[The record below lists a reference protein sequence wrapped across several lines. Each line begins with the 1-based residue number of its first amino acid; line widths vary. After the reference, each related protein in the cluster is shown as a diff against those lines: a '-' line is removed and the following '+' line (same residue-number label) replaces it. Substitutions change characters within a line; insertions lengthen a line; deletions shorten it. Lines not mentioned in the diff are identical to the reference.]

1 MKIIITENLQ
11 KTQRYI
17 PHTLE
22 TRLAAVKTYRNKNS
36 ISFICRRYKVSK
48 ASLMR
53 WNKKYDGTKESL
65 MDKSHKPHSQH
76 PNAHTAE
83 ELAWIKN
90 LIKRNPN
97 ISMIELYAKLKFN
110 KRYNRHPCSLFRI
123 LRKLGFYKDIEKK
136 AKPYIPKPYNT
147 PKVLGEKWQLDVKYV
162 PRHCYTG
169 THPDKFYQYTMID
182 EASRERFIYPF
193 KEQSSYSTIQ
203 FVKMAISFFGY
214 KPKIIQ
220 TDNGFEFTHFKDTK
234 RIHPFDLLCNQ
245 LDIKHQLI
253 RPRTPWHNGKV
264 ERSHRNDNERFYKYL
279 SFYSYDDLMNQM
291 KKYLYRS
298 NRLPMQTLGWL
309 TPVEKRR
316 ELQRS

>member
-1 MKIIITENLQ
+1 MKTIITENL
-11 KTQRYI
+11 KNTQRYI

-22 TRLAAVKTYRNKNS
+22 TRLAAVKTYRNNNS

-53 WNKKYDGTKESL
+53 WNKRYDGTKESL
-65 MDKSHKPHSQH
+65 MDKSHKPYSQH
-76 PNAHTAE
+76 PNSHTSE
-83 ELAWIKN
+83 ELSWIKN

-110 KRYNRHPCSLFRI
+110 KGYKRHPCSLFRI
-123 LRKLGFYKDIEKK
+123 LRKLDFYKNIEKK

-147 PKVLGEKWQLDVKYV
+147 PKTLGEKWQLDVKYV
-162 PRHCYTG
+162 PKRCYTG
-169 THPDKFYQYTMID
+169 VNPDKFYQYTMID

-203 FVKMAISFFGY
+203 FVKMAIEFFGY

-234 RIHPFDLLCNQ
+234 RIHPFD
-245 LDIKHQLI
+245 
-253 RPRTPWHNGKV
+253 V
-264 ERSHRNDNERFYKYL
+264 F
-279 SFYSYDDLMNQM
+279 
-291 KKYLYRS
+291 
-298 NRLPMQTLGWL
+298 
-309 TPVEKRR
+309 V
-316 ELQRS
+316 

>member
-1 MKIIITENLQ
+1 MKTIITENLQ

-110 KRYNRHPCSLFRI
+110 KRYNRHPCSLFRV

-136 AKPYIPKPYNT
+136 AKPYIPKPYNI
-147 PKVLGEKWQLDVKYV
+147 Q
-162 PRHCYTG
+162 
-169 THPDKFYQYTMID
+169 KF
-182 EASRERFIYPF
+182 
-193 KEQSSYSTIQ
+193 
-203 FVKMAISFFGY
+203 
-214 KPKIIQ
+214 
-220 TDNGFEFTHFKDTK
+220 
-234 RIHPFDLLCNQ
+234 
-245 LDIKHQLI
+245 
-253 RPRTPWHNGKV
+253 
-264 ERSHRNDNERFYKYL
+264 
-279 SFYSYDDLMNQM
+279 
-291 KKYLYRS
+291 
-298 NRLPMQTLGWL
+298 
-309 TPVEKRR
+309 
-316 ELQRS
+316 